1 MVKAGVDPGYI
12 FKREQRMT
20 VEMEDVESK
29 LSFMTHLLPNLRPG
43 CDMYVCMPPIKNA
56 ESPSAEPDWGTTKGG
71 AFSLAFRYLD
81 GQIGE
86 ELPLPGLVHNVDQGM
101 SAKPTE
107 KEVAEGRPANQNYI
121 PVDEDFYL
129 YTNVNITSRPNIAGV
144 QFDWNNS
151 LRSSELDEEAKKAVM
166 QEYKTA
172 ERMKPNWVSYKNA
185 LLTFQAN
192 QSNTIGDVLEQTV
205 HSMKLPFLYK
215 QDQIGSSTLKID
227 ACIINLKDQKLPD
240 DAVSLVCEN
249 LTQSSIDYEIKNDLG
264 TYGGRSL
271 ASYGRARLQE
281 DDEEDTPAA
290 AWPFHKKTTQTCKRM
305 TGPPFTGLLI
315 PPILGMTGLP
325 DTGLWEWLTSL

>member
-1 MVKAGVDPGYI
+1 
-12 FKREQRMT
+12 
-20 VEMEDVESK
+20 
-29 LSFMTHLLPNLRPG
+29 
-43 CDMYVCMPPIKNA
+43 
-56 ESPSAEPDWGTTKGG
+56 
-71 AFSLAFRYLD
+71 
-81 GQIGE
+81 
-86 ELPLPGLVHNVDQGM
+86 
-101 SAKPTE
+101 
-107 KEVAEGRPANQNYI
+107 
-121 PVDEDFYL
+121 
-129 YTNVNITSRPNIAGV
+129 
-144 QFDWNNS
+144 
-151 LRSSELDEEAKKAVM
+151 M
-166 QEYKTA
+166 QKYPKTA

-192 QSNTIGDVLEQTV
+192 QSNTIGDVLKQTV

-240 DAVSLVCEN
+240 AVSLVCEN

-271 ASYGRARLQE
+271 ASYGRPASKRTTKRWY
-281 DDEEDTPAA
+281 TPAA

-325 DTGLWEWLTSL
+325 DTGLWEWLTSLLDRLAGL

>member
-1 MVKAGVDPGYI
+1 MDDKIKYNDDITETCKKALVEGMVAAGVDPGYI
-12 FKREQRMT
+12 FQAGT
-20 VEMEDVESK
+20 TDDGTEMEDVESK

-56 ESPSAEPDWGTTKGG
+56 ESPSAEPDWGTKKGSIQPCL
-71 AFSLAFRYLD
+71 SLPRRADWRGTAIQAL
-81 GQIGE
+81 
-86 ELPLPGLVHNVDQGM
+86 LHNVDQGM

-166 QEYKTA
+166 QKYPKTA

-215 QDQIGSSTLKID
+215 QDQIGSND
-227 ACIINLKDQKLPD
+227 
-240 DAVSLVCEN
+240 
-249 LTQSSIDYEIKNDLG
+249 TQNRCLHHQPQRPKVTRRRRVVG
-264 TYGGRSL
+264 VRK
-271 ASYGRARLQE
+271 SY
-281 DDEEDTPAA
+281 
-290 AWPFHKKTTQTCKRM
+290 
-305 TGPPFTGLLI
+305 
-315 PPILGMTGLP
+315 PIL
-325 DTGLWEWLTSL
+325 D